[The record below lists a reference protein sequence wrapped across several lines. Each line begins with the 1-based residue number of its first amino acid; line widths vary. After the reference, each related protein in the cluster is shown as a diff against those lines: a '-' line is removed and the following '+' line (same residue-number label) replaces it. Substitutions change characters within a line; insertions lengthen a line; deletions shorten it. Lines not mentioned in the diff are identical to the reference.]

1 MIIIQKHLG
10 VYSSIVEMNQIIMD
24 YGLFKF
30 KSKFLDN
37 TNNEGIINAKIPVSL
52 KYSSNFWVTLEI
64 LN

>member
-1 MIIIQKHLG
+1 
-10 VYSSIVEMNQIIMD
+10 MNQIIMD

-52 KYSSNFWVTLEI
+52 RYSSNFWVTLEM